1 MHCHLW
7 NGGYKMKIFLNI
19 LKSKK
24 GIGVIE
30 IVLILLVLVGLV
42 VIFRSQL
49 TSMMTSIFTKVNAE
63 IKNF

>member
-1 MHCHLW
+1 
-7 NGGYKMKIFLNI
+7 MKIFLNI